1 MLIDARP
8 ILRGETDMIEID
20 HTVDA
25 PGDFDD
31 ISFGS
36 EIAVKGRIRNMSGYI
51 TLALHASVPF
61 STHCSRCWKEIDRT
75 FELDFTKQ
83 IADKKVLQ
91 NEDTDDY
98 LLIED
103 GTIDIDTPLLEAIM
117 LEFPTV
123 FLCKA
128 DCKGLCFKCG
138 KDLNEGDCGCPKKE
152 IDPRLEKLSKLLD
165 K

>member
-1 MLIDARP
+1 MIIDARP
-8 ILRGETDMIEID
+8 ILRGETDIIDID
-20 HTVDA
+20 HTSVA
-25 PGDFDD
+25 PDDFDD
-31 ISFGS
+31 IKFGGD
-36 EIAVKGRIRNMSGYI
+36 IAIKGRIKNMSGYI
-51 TLALHASVPF
+51 TLDLHASVPF

-83 IADKKVLQ
+83 VADKKVLQ

-103 GTIDIDTPLLEAIM
+103 GKIDIDTPLLEAIM

-123 FLCKA
+123 FLCKE

-138 KDLNEGDCGCPKKE
+138 KDLNEVDCSCPKKE
-152 IDPRLEKLSKLLD
+152 IDPRLEKLAKLLD